1 MRLVVDICSINSSNF
16 SALRNKHLEIRSVQ
30 FDVKIV
36 ATLRQSWVF
45 ILHLFGSRFQERQVV
60 TEYRK
65 MCEELIE
72 KVGDRFISSELEQA
86 QEERGVDESLLSQSA
101 TFGHVSGDFGR
112 PSLARLSIASGQS
125 IGRRSSTSAV
135 TVPPLLVEES
145 EI

>member
-1 MRLVVDICSINSSNF
+1 
-16 SALRNKHLEIRSVQ
+16 
-30 FDVKIV
+30 
-36 ATLRQSWVF
+36 
-45 ILHLFGSRFQERQVV
+45 
-60 TEYRK
+60 

-125 IGRRSSTSAV
+125 IGRHDKILMPTKVVKLSLCNLTSCEVYESPFTDKEAVIYQEKDEQHEQRLHVGVALKKSLSAGLAFMRMSTNSLIAV
-135 TVPPLLVEES
+135 LTDFIVVFS
-145 EI
+145 